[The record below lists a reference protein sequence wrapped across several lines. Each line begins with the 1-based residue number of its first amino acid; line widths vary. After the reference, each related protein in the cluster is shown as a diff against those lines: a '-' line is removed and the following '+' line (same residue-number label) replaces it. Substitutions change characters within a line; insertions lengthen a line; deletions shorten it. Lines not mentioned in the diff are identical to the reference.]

1 MTTTQEMVD
10 QHYAKSKEYESSM
23 PFVKVNIDDK
33 QIHFNTPNQKCAYFA
48 FSISEREPKTNEWI
62 SQFDA
67 DDIFFDIG
75 ANNGIY
81 GLLAAVLRGCEVHAF
96 EPHFAS
102 YYVMYLNIYSN
113 ELQNKMFAYPI
124 AMSDHEGYGQ
134 LFLSATWAGK
144 SLNNFG
150 ESRPH
155 NDPLWNATIPQSAIT
170 TNLDMFVART
180 GKVPNH
186 IKVDVD
192 GIEHEIVNGATTV
205 LRDPRLKSIMIEL
218 DLKDE
223 KHLAVFDT
231 LRESGFS
238 RYDSEPEGVFF
249 YR

>member
-1 MTTTQEMVD
+1 MSSTQELID
-10 QHYAKSKEYESSM
+10 QHYAKTKEYEASM
-23 PFVKVNIDDK
+23 PFVKVNIDNK

-48 FSISEREPKTNEWI
+48 FSISNREPKTNDWI
-62 SQFDA
+62 SQFEAGDV
-67 DDIFFDIG
+67 FFDIG

-81 GLLAAVLRGCEVHAF
+81 GLLAAVLRDCEVHAF

-102 YYVMYLNIYSN
+102 YYVTCLNIYSN
-113 ELQNKMFAYPI
+113 NLQNKMFAYPL
-124 AMSDHEGYGQ
+124 AMSDREGYGE

-155 NDPLWNATIPQSAIT
+155 DDPLWNATIPQAAIT

-180 GKVPNH
+180 GIVPNH

-192 GIEHEIVNGATTV
+192 GIEHEIINGATMV
-205 LRDPRLKSIMIEL
+205 LNDPRLKSIMIEL
-218 DLKDE
+218 DMKDE
-223 KHLAVFDT
+223 MHMAVFDI
-231 LRESGFS
+231 LKNSGFT
-238 RYDSEPEGVFF
+238 RYETDEAGVFF